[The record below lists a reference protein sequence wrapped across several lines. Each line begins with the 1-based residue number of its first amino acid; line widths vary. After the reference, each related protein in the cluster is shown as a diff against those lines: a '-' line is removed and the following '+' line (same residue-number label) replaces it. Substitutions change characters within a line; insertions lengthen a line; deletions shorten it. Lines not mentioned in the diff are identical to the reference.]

1 MKTNSKKHNT
11 TTDANNVLMDKLSLI
26 QAKNAAIIEGKKIR
40 HNSFMDDEYIYYKN
54 GCWFTQDDYQMPEV
68 VFLNEQE
75 QGWWNDGWSTV
86 S

>member
-1 MKTNSKKHNT
+1 MQTNSKKHDT
-11 TTDANNVLMDKLSLI
+11 STDANNVLMDELSLI

-40 HNSFMDDEYIYYKN
+40 HNSFMNDEYIYYKN

-75 QGWWNDGWSTV
+75 QGWWNDGWLVV

>member
-1 MKTNSKKHNT
+1 MRTDSKKHDIS
-11 TTDANNVLMDKLSLI
+11 TDANNVLMDELSLI

-54 GCWFTQDDYQMPEV
+54 GCWFTQDDYQLPEV
-68 VFLNEQE
+68 VFLNKQE
-75 QGWWNDGWSTV
+75 QGWWSDSWLMV